1 SGRVPVGG
9 APLGCRRRSE
19 RCANFHPLG
28 HRRRSATCSRPAS
41 PAVGGVAGHA
51 LGPEVPTSDVVVA
64 ELPQPPDDH
73 GRAGRAD
80 DALAFIDASLPVSSQ
95 PVMGGVV
102 PAGLPGTTSPLV
114 RLGVARAASLA
125 TGEDRGA
132 GDRAATHLVPS
143 GAPPAC
149 HAHLPRT
156 HAEGPGHSLCP
167 GPPGRTTAP
176 TCDTLPDLV
185 SHPPAYLVRRVT
197 PPSMPGRSRG
207 GRRRC
212 GRATG
217 ASGRATARTRR

>member
-80 DALAFIDASLPVSSQ
+80 DALAFIDASLPVGSQ

-156 HAEGPGHSLCP
+156 QEGP
-167 GPPGRTTAP
+167 
-176 TCDTLPDLV
+176 DTYRVRALQGALL
-185 SHPPAYLVRRVT
+185 HRRVT
-197 PPSMPGRSRG
+197 RYQIWYPIRPPTWCGVSRHPP
-207 GRRRC
+207 RRVEV
-212 GRATG
+212 
-217 ASGRATARTRR
+217 